1 VFGTLQDRLIREL
14 ALAGIDEVEAANRW
28 IREVYLPDH
37 NARFAKPPELP
48 DSAFVPIRDKELL
61 GDILCVQEE
70 RIVARDNTVSW
81 GRLKLQLPDSR
92 LRPHYVKARV
102 RVHEYPDGSLAV
114 FHGPRCLAALYGRR
128 RLGRS
133 PPQSRRVTCFD
144 ATPLGVKGL

>member
-1 VFGTLQDRLIREL
+1 MTGAAHWAGLAGSASSICRLSPEARGARSACSTLQDRLIREL

-81 GRLKLQLPDSR
+81 PAQAAA
-92 LRPHYVKARV
+92 AR
-102 RVHEYPDGSLAV
+102 
-114 FHGPRCLAALYGRR
+114 
-128 RLGRS
+128 
-133 PPQSRRVTCFD
+133 
-144 ATPLGVKGL
+144 